1 MNKKLKIA
9 TAAVSVVMAGTMAF
23 GIFGCSSNNSSKT
36 SGKQEKYTVGTGD
49 ISNTTLNLNI
59 GDNTQRSV
67 SFKVG
72 ELISGTV
79 KLPDG
84 KSYSSSSL
92 KPAWEA
98 FQSMVGCKFND
109 VFSVTSKKVSTAKI
123 ATASGSR
130 LVDMD
135 IITDSAA
142 EVSTYSAD
150 LLDLSNYLEEMP
162 NYKAFL
168 DANPI
173 VRLSLTSNTKTGAM
187 YYAPYFDGNNDV
199 EKYELFKINWVQ
211 SLLDAAEGDANTT
224 YKSQALEKQKS
235 TGHADTLSTSTAIA
249 SFMGKTGKY
258 HTDVLDKDGNKLAAG
273 IDVNYDKALA
283 AAKGV
288 NGLGAAI
295 TATGVAAYTGD
306 SGNIVD
312 ILNYVINNKEGE
324 VTGAQLLKIVQ
335 EYIKVAYYVGGTDTA
350 FYTQAGYK
358 LSDVF
363 VGNSAAWDVDLYA
376 ALGRVLVTNPS
387 LLKSGKAGNTV
398 GGKDATALQNVYL
411 LAARQNNMQR
421 MIDTVSMVGQLY
433 GIRGLESK
441 NIYSYID
448 FNGNLQDPRGD
459 NATYEAML
467 KFNAFWQEGLVETGG
482 SGSNGDQ
489 SYRGTKDQA
498 VIEALSTYD
507 YVNTQTPAGFELD
520 GKVAKGKYDIEE
532 GYNYAPVITPVSK
545 WDEDSD
551 GAVQEDEYFRFTE
564 SWRTTKDTG
573 FCVPVN
579 NVKNDPAKLQ
589 AVLKFIDT
597 MFSNDGQIVLTYGPK
612 STSATAG
619 DGFWYNEEAT
629 AAQVTAGQYFEFQGK
644 KLYSTVNYGGKYQPH
659 IEANV
664 YDAYYGQQTKEGVK
678 FDASG
683 ITYAGKKLTKPA
695 TDDGVKKNATVEG
708 DVYVVTSTNTY
719 KKLSGKYPADGFV
732 VTADVAENTDA
743 PTGAK
748 YYVDKDGNILGS
760 SGKKLPLISN
770 SVNQWTTNATLNYTN
785 FARYVIGSALAIGN
799 KLQSFEFQ
807 LTSKMGRAGALV
819 VDNALVK
826 DGNANGIIRHTENK
840 ITANKWYIAVPTL
853 LPYSQAQK
861 NDLTSSYKDLFT
873 NGENDTFT
881 NNKNNSTNIYWE
893 IIKNGLNAAKYNGSF
908 NLGLTGTTTVD
919 AIVSAVKSKG
929 FAAYETIK
937 NEAWASALT
946 YYNTSLNK

>member
-1 MNKKLKIA
+1 MNNKLKIA
-9 TAAVSVVMAGTMAF
+9 SAAVAVVMAGTMAF
-23 GIFGCSSNNSSKT
+23 GMFGCGSST
-36 SGKQEKYTVGTGD
+36 SNKKSDKQEKYTVGTGS
-49 ISNTTLNLNI
+49 ISNVTLNLNI

-92 KPAWEA
+92 KPAWSA
-98 FQSMVGCKFND
+98 FQEMVGCKFND
-109 VFSVTSKKVSTAKI
+109 VFSVTSKKVSTAKTST
-123 ATASGSR
+123 ATGST
-130 LVDMD
+130 LADMD

-142 EVSTYSAD
+142 EVSTYSSD
-150 LLDLSNYLEEMP
+150 LLDLSNYLNEMP

-187 YYAPYFDGNNDV
+187 YYAPYFDGNNDL

-211 SLLDAAEGDANTT
+211 SLLDAEAGDTTTT
-224 YKSQALEKQKS
+224 YK
-235 TGHADTLSTSTAIA
+235 THAEAKKASAATSTAIT
-249 SFMGKTGKY
+249 SYMGKTGSY
-258 HTDVLDKDGNKLAAG
+258 HTDVLDKDGVKLAAG

-283 AAKGV
+283 AARSTT
-288 NGLGAAI
+288 GLGEAI
-295 TATGVAAYTGD
+295 TATGVAAYTGT

-312 ILNYVINNKEGE
+312 IMNYVIDGKEGV
-324 VTGAQLLKIVQ
+324 VTGAQLLKIMQ
-335 EYIKVAYYVGGTDTA
+335 EYIKVAYYVGGTETP
-350 FYTQAGYK
+350 FYTQTGYK

-363 VGNSAAWDVDLYA
+363 VGNASAWDVDLYA

-398 GGKDATALQNVYL
+398 GGEGATELKNVYL

-421 MIDTVSMVGQLY
+421 MIDSVSMIGQLY
-433 GIRGLESK
+433 GVRGLESK

-448 FNGNLQDPRGD
+448 ANGELQDPRGD
-459 NATYEAML
+459 ADVYNAML
-467 KFNAFWQEGLVETGG
+467 AFNGFWQEGLVTTGG
-482 SGSNGDQ
+482 SGSAGDQ
-489 SYRGTKDQA
+489 SYHGTSGQA

-520 GKVAKGKYDIEE
+520 GKVKKGKYDIEE
-532 GYNYAPVITPVSK
+532 GYNYAPIITPVSK
-545 WDEDSD
+545 WDEDSS
-551 GAVQEDEYFRFTE
+551 GAVEADEYFRFTE

-619 DGFWYNEEAT
+619 DGFWYNPEAT
-629 AAQVTAGQYFEFQGK
+629 PEQIAAGTYFEYEGK
-644 KLYSTVNYGGKYQPH
+644 QLYSTVNYGGKYQPH
-659 IEANV
+659 IEENV
-664 YDAYYGQQTKEGVK
+664 YAAYYGQQTKEGVK

-683 ITYAGKKLTKPA
+683 VTYAGKNLGK
-695 TDDGVKKNATVEG
+695 TDLIDNNKVSKDTDVNG
-708 DVYVVTSTNTY
+708 DVYVVNSKGVY
-719 KKLSGKYPADGFV
+719 SKLSGKYKADGYV
-732 VTADVAENTDA
+732 VTADVAENTEA
-743 PTGAK
+743 PIGAK
-748 YYVDKDGNILGS
+748 YYVDKNGQIVGKDG
-760 SGKKLPLISN
+760 KALPLIKD
-770 SVNQWTTNATLNYTN
+770 SVNQWTINATLNYTN

-807 LTSKMGRAGALV
+807 LTSSMGRAGALV

-826 DGNANGIIRHTENK
+826 EGNANGIIRHTENR
-840 ITANKWYIAVPTL
+840 ITENKWYIAVPTL
-853 LPYSQAQK
+853 LPYTQAQK
-861 NDLTSSYKDLFT
+861 NDLTGSYNDIYI
-873 NGENDTFT
+873 NGENNTFT
-881 NNKNNSTNIYWE
+881 NNKNNKTNFFFEVIT
-893 IIKNGLNAAKYNGSF
+893 NGLNAAKYTSGF
-908 NLGLTGTTTVD
+908 NLGLTGTTTVED
-919 AIVSAVKSKG
+919 IITAVKGKG
-929 FAAYETIK
+929 FVQYETIK
-937 NEAWASALT
+937 NDGWTAALN
-946 YYNTSLNK
+946 YYTTNLAG